1 MLHVRV
7 VSPAALTEQL
17 AGQLATA
24 PGVQNVL
31 VRAGAARRPDGDAV
45 EFDVQDGAANP
56 VFAGLRELGLD
67 RTGVICVERVD
78 AALTGQPVPAGDH
91 GALRQE
97 IAPVWEMV
105 EATIH
110 QGEAYAPSFYV
121 LLAVAGLIG
130 AVGLLTNSQILIVG
144 AMVVGPEYNA
154 IIGVAL
160 GLSRRVRA
168 EVRDGL
174 VALSG
179 GFLAAIV
186 LTMLF
191 GLSVRASGKTTAVVL
206 QCVRPV
212 ADLINTPNV
221 FSVIVAV
228 LAGIVGV
235 VSLTESRA
243 NALIGV
249 FISVT
254 TIPAAASVGVS
265 VAYSSWGEAWGSL
278 LQLLLNVVLLV
289 VVGAAGLS
297 TQRAIWRRRLSRT
310 LACAAVPAIHSGRVI
325 LIGPPDVRVR
335 VCGPLPSF
343 PASQARSR
351 SRTCR
356 SRPAKT
362 VRSWS
367 RRRRSASAVPTWRS
381 STATTDR
388 RRRGRT
394 A

>member
-7 VSPAALTEQL
+7 VSPASLTEQL
-17 AGQLATA
+17 ASRLTTA

-31 VRAGAARRPDGDAV
+31 VRAEAARRPDGDAV
-45 EFDVQDGAANP
+45 EFDVHDGAANP
-56 VFAGLRELGLD
+56 VFADLRELGLD
-67 RTGVICVERVD
+67 RTGVICVDRVD

-174 VALSG
+174 LALCW

-186 LTMLF
+186 VTLLF
-191 GLSVRASGKTTAVVL
+191 GLPGRRLGRRVGRLLELGRGLGFTA
-206 QCVRPV
+206 
-212 ADLINTPNV
+212 
-221 FSVIVAV
+221 
-228 LAGIVGV
+228 
-235 VSLTESRA
+235 
-243 NALIGV
+243 
-249 FISVT
+249 
-254 TIPAAASVGVS
+254 PAAA
-265 VAYSSWGEAWGSL
+265 
-278 LQLLLNVVLLV
+278 QR
-289 VVGAAGLS
+289 GAAG
-297 TQRAIWRRRLSRT
+297 
-310 LACAAVPAIHSGRVI
+310 H
-325 LIGPPDVRVR
+325 
-335 VCGPLPSF
+335 
-343 PASQARSR
+343 
-351 SRTCR
+351 
-356 SRPAKT
+356 
-362 VRSWS
+362 
-367 RRRRSASAVPTWRS
+367 
-381 STATTDR
+381 
-388 RRRGRT
+388 RRRGRPHRPAGDLAQALRLGT
-394 A
+394 